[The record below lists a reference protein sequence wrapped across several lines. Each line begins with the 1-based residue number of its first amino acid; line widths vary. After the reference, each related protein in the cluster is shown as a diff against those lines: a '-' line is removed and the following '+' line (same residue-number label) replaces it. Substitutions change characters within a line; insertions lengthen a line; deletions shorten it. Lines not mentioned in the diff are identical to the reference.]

1 MDPKKGRAVSSCV
14 EGLEC
19 YLGKHLRARTA
30 VILHVSFVEVVETSG
45 KAEAAADEDVAHDG
59 ARLIATRLKEAR
71 DRGVL
76 FADGALIARRA
87 VPARRKS
94 GVDARHTGQRPRC
107 SRNGMPERDTCPG
120 ELQQIGRG
128 GSRVSVKLEMIR
140 AQRVDRNQH
149 EIRACR
155 SVESSDPTTGLNKK
169 EKECGHHASAR
180 PRCRLQSKGVK
191 SSQRRLQIEVFRH
204 DRCECNGICLS
215 RVVHGLQS
223 TIRDGAFFEGE
234 ARSIKI
240 DSSLRV
246 FLAGPFAAQARSGN
260 LCRALELRGG
270 SSIG

>member
-1 MDPKKGRAVSSCV
+1 MDPKKGRAVFSCV

-19 YLGKHLRARTA
+19 YLGQHLRTRTA
-30 VILHVSFVEVVETSG
+30 VILHVSFVEVVEPSG

-107 SRNGMPERDTCPG
+107 SRNGMLERDACPA

-149 EIRACR
+149 EVRACR
-155 SVESSDPTTGLNKK
+155 SVETSDPATGLNQG
-169 EKECGHHASAR
+169 EKECGHHAFAR
-180 PRCRLQSKGVK
+180 PRRRLQSKGAK
-191 SSQRRLQIEVFRH
+191 KTQRRLQIEVFRH
-204 DRCECNGICLS
+204 DRCECNGICPS

-223 TIRDGAFFEGE
+223 TIRDGAFFGGA

-246 FLAGPFAAQARSGN
+246 FLPAPFAAQAELGS